1 MVLET
6 LIHSQMRVKDLE
18 IGEWYTSPSSLND
31 NILGIKVMSTYK
43 TSLTY
48 QEVINKKLGYYKR
61 SDIGA
66 KDLPEAVFIQ
76 TPVEDLK
83 NYLPKDHPD
92 YLALSTDPIF
102 EEFPTRGYCM
112 YDDIIYKYLE
122 NCGYRMVTPTSNS
135 GTPKRYLGWNEK
147 RIMAAQNSP
156 YGSYDSYPVNQLK
169 QIINLSLKIKSNGD
183 KKSNINEVQR
193 STTKVSRS
201 DRSGTVRVANRRCTR
216 AAGSRP
222 QGNVTQVKVRK
233 TRVIMSKIRGSIRFS
248 SDFC

>member
-1 MVLET
+1 
-6 LIHSQMRVKDLE
+6 MRVKDLE
-18 IGEWYTSPSSLND
+18 IGKWYTSPSNSHG
-31 NILGIKVMSTYK
+31 NILGIKVISTYK
-43 TSLTY
+43 TNLVY
-48 QEVINKKLGYYKR
+48 QEIIDKKLGYYKR
-61 SDIGA
+61 SDINTR
-66 KDLPEAVFIQ
+66 DWPEAVFIQ

-92 YLALSTDPIF
+92 YLTLSTDPIF

-122 NCGYRMVTPTSNS
+122 NCGYRMVTKTSNP
-135 GTPKRYLGWNEK
+135 GIPHRYLGWNEK
-147 RIMAAQNSP
+147 RIMATQKSP
-156 YGSYDSYPVNQLK
+156 YSSYDPYSVNQLK
-169 QIINLSLKIKSNGD
+169 QIINPSLKIKNNGD
-183 KKSNINEVQR
+183 KKSNINEIQR

-201 DRSGTVRVANRRCTR
+201 DRSGTARVANRRCTR

>member
-1 MVLET
+1 
-6 LIHSQMRVKDLE
+6 MRVKDLE
-18 IGEWYTSPSSLND
+18 IGKWYTSPSNSHD
-31 NILGIKVMSTYK
+31 NILGIKVISTYK
-43 TSLTY
+43 TNLVY
-48 QEVINKKLGYYKR
+48 QEIIDKKLGYYKT
-61 SDIGA
+61 SDINTRGW
-66 KDLPEAVFIQ
+66 PETVFIQ

-102 EEFPTRGYCM
+102 EEFPTRGCCM

-147 RIMAAQNSP
+147 RIMATHFSA

-183 KKSNINEVQR
+183 KKSNINEIQR

-201 DRSGTVRVANRRCTR
+201 DRSGTARVANRRCTR

>member
-1 MVLET
+1 
-6 LIHSQMRVKDLE
+6 MRVKDLE
-18 IGEWYTSPSSLND
+18 LGEWYTSPSSLSD
-31 NILGIKVMSTYK
+31 NILGVKVMSTYK

-48 QEVINKKLGYYKR
+48 QEVISKKLGYYKR
-61 SDIGA
+61 SDIGT

-112 YDDIIYKYLE
+112 YDNIIYKYLE

-135 GTPKRYLGWNEK
+135 GIPHRYMGWNER
-147 RIMAAQNSP
+147 RIIATQNSP
-156 YGSYDSYPVNQLK
+156 YSSYDPYSVNQLK
-169 QIINLSLKIKSNGD
+169 QIINPSLKIKNNGD
-183 KKSNINEVQR
+183 KKSNINEIQR

-201 DRSGTVRVANRRCTR
+201 DRSGTARVANRRCTR

>member
-1 MVLET
+1 
-6 LIHSQMRVKDLE
+6 MRVKDLE
-18 IGEWYTSPSSLND
+18 IGKWYTSHSILHD
-31 NILGIKVMSTYK
+31 NILGIKVISTYK
-43 TSLTY
+43 TSLAY
-48 QEVINKKLGYYKR
+48 QEFINKKLGYYKK
-61 SDIGA
+61 SDIVTR
-66 KDLPEAVFIQ
+66 DWPEAVFIQ

-102 EEFPTRGYCM
+102 EEFPTKGYCM
-112 YDDIIYKYLE
+112 YDDTIYKYLE
-122 NCGYRMVTPTSNS
+122 NCGYHMVTPTSNS

-147 RIMAAQNSP
+147 RRMAAQDFP
-156 YGSYDSYPVNQLK
+156 YVSYDSFPVNQLK
-169 QIINLSLKIKSNGD
+169 QIINLSLEIKNNDD

-201 DRSGTVRVANRRCTR
+201 DRSGTARMANRRCTR

-233 TRVIMSKIRGSIRFS
+233 TRVVMSKIRGSIRFS
-248 SDFC
+248 SNFC

>member
-18 IGEWYTSPSSLND
+18 IGEWYTSPSSLKD
-31 NILGIKVMSTYK
+31 DILGIKVMSTYK

-48 QEVINKKLGYYKR
+48 QEFISKKLGYYKR

-135 GTPKRYLGWNEK
+135 GIPHRYMGWNEK
-147 RIMAAQNSP
+147 RIIGTQNSP
-156 YGSYDSYPVNQLK
+156 YSSYDPYSVNQLK
-169 QIINLSLKIKSNGD
+169 QIINPSLKIKNNGD
-183 KKSNINEVQR
+183 KKSNINKVQR

-201 DRSGTVRVANRRCTR
+201 DRSGTARVANRRCTR

>member
-1 MVLET
+1 
-6 LIHSQMRVKDLE
+6 MRVKGLE
-18 IGEWYTSPSSLND
+18 IGKWYTSPSSLSD
-31 NILGIKVMSTYK
+31 NILGVKVMSTYK

-48 QEVINKKLGYYKR
+48 QEVISKKLGYYKR
-61 SDIGA
+61 SDIGT

-102 EEFPTRGYCM
+102 EEFPTRGYCL
-112 YDDIIYKYLE
+112 YDAIIYKYLE
-122 NCGYRMVTPTSNS
+122 NCGYRMVTPTSNY

-147 RIMAAQNSP
+147 RIMAAQNFP